1 MRNQRVYIILLP
13 FILCTALA
21 AQERSVVLAGHVR
34 PEARPEND
42 RGAVSPSFALPT
54 ITLLLKR
61 SAGQQ
66 AALDQLLA
74 QQRDPASPNYR
85 HWLTPEQYAGQFGAP
100 EADIANL
107 TGWLQSQGF
116 TDIHVARSRTFV
128 TFSGTAATVKSALNT
143 EIHRYQVNG
152 RLHYANATAPAL
164 PASLAAMT
172 SGFLGLTDF
181 HLHPR
186 MKLPHNPKLFSSG
199 QHQIGPSDFAAI
211 YNVAPLY
218 AAGVDGTGQTIAV
231 AGQTDISVSDITAFR
246 RQFSLPDPNLQTNL
260 QQILVKG
267 SPHPGTS
274 SGDLPEADLDIEWAG
289 AVARNAQVL
298 YVYSTDVVQSALYAI
313 DQDLAPV
320 LSMSYGA
327 CEQSDI
333 IDLPMYQSMA
343 QEANAKGMTW
353 LAAAGDAGAADC
365 EDMGAALA
373 QNGLAVDI
381 PGGIPEVTS
390 MGGTRLDDSGRTYW
404 SASGSAISYIPEEAW
419 NDTAQVN
426 ELAATGGGSSLF
438 FPRPAWQ
445 TGPGVPA
452 DGARHVPDL
461 SFSASPDH
469 DGYAFYTSGSP
480 GVVGGTSVGAPTMAG
495 VVALLNHY
503 LVSTGIHSTAGLGNI
518 NPELYRLAQS
528 ATSSGIFNDVTSG
541 NNVVPCVAGSPNC
554 TNGSFGLS
562 AGVGY
567 DAVTGLGS
575 VNAYNL
581 AHQWS
586 SAPAMSSAVMPSID
600 QNPVFQQTP
609 DAAGNPWHFTLTLTE
624 EAGVATTLTGFTVNG
639 ASYTAQIASLFHGAA
654 IPAGGSIS
662 ATMGLQNL
670 AVPATVTFG
679 FTGVD
684 ANDVAWSQ
692 QLAIPF
698 QGQQT
703 QMAVGG
709 VSNAASGVVAF
720 APGMIVSVYGA
731 ALGNFA
737 QATGTIPLPDYLA
750 GFEAM
755 IDGVPAPLYY
765 VSPGQVNLQIPYET
779 NTGLVTLTVSNPF
792 QSVDYR
798 MRVSTAAPGIFMDAR
813 GGIAPASVG
822 ARGQIVSLYMTG
834 DGQVAP
840 ALATG
845 ATPSASTPLARLP
858 KPQLPVT
865 VTVGGVPA
873 AIQFIGIPSGLVG
886 ATQVNFT
893 IPSSVATGVQPV
905 VVTVGTAASPAA
917 NLTVQ

>member
-1 MRNQRVYIILLP
+1 MRSSRAYSILLSLT
-13 FILCTALA
+13 LCGVLA
-21 AQERSVVLAGHVR
+21 AQERSVVLAGHVH
-34 PEARPEND
+34 PGARPEND
-42 RGAVSPSFALPT
+42 RGAVAPSFNLPV

-61 SAGQQ
+61 SASQQ

-74 QQRDPASPNYR
+74 EQRDPASSNYR
-85 HWLTPEQYAGQFGAP
+85 HWLTPEQYASRFGAAD
-100 EADIANL
+100 ADIANL

-116 TDIHVARSRTFV
+116 TNLHVARSRTFV
-128 TFSGTAATVKSALNT
+128 TFSGTAATVKSGLGT
-143 EIHRYQVNG
+143 EIHHYQVNG
-152 RLHYANATAPAL
+152 RMHFANATAPAL

-172 SGFLGLTDF
+172 SGVLGLTDF

-186 MKLPHNPKLFSSG
+186 MKLPRNPKAISSSG
-199 QHQIGPSDFAAI
+199 HQIAPADFAAI

-218 AAGVDGTGQTIAV
+218 AVGVDGTGQTIAV
-231 AGQTDISVSDITAFR
+231 VGQTDIDVSDITAFR
-246 RQFSLPDPNLQTNL
+246 RRYSLPDPNLQQNL
-260 QQILVKG
+260 QQILVPQ
-267 SPHPGTS
+267 STDPGTS
-274 SGDLPEADLDIEWAG
+274 DTDLPEADLDIEWAG
-289 AVARNAQVL
+289 AVAPNAQVL

-313 DQDLAPV
+313 DQNVAPV

-327 CEQSDI
+327 CEPSDI
-333 IDLPMYQSMA
+333 IDLPTYQSMA
-343 QEANAKGMTW
+343 QQANAQGMTW

-365 EDMGAALA
+365 EDVGAAVA

-381 PGGIPEVTS
+381 PAGIPEVTG
-390 MGGTRLDDSGRTYW
+390 MGGTTLNDSGGAYW
-404 SASGSAISYIPEEAW
+404 NAAGSAVSYIPEVAW

-438 FPRPAWQ
+438 FPHPAWQ

-452 DGARHVPDL
+452 DGARHVPDI

-469 DGYAFYTSGSP
+469 DGYAFYSSGRP
-480 GVVGGTSVGAPTMAG
+480 GVVGGTSVGAPVMAG

-503 LVSTGIHSTAGLGNI
+503 FVSAGIHSRAGLGNI

-528 ATSSGIFNDVTSG
+528 ASGIFNDVTG
-541 NNVVPCVAGSPNC
+541 GDNIVPCVPNSPNC
-554 TNGSFGLS
+554 TSGSLGLS
-562 AGVGY
+562 AGTGY
-567 DAVTGLGS
+567 DSVTGLGS
-575 VNAYNL
+575 VNVYNL
-581 AHQWS
+581 AHQWT
-586 SAPAMSSAVMPSID
+586 SAPAMVSAVVPSID

-624 EAGVATTLTGFTVNG
+624 EAGVATTLTGFTING
-639 ASYTAQIASLFHGAA
+639 ASYTSQIPSLFHGAA

-662 ATMGLQNL
+662 ATVGLQKL

-684 ANDVAWSQ
+684 AGGTAWSQ

-698 QGQQT
+698 QGQQM
-703 QMAVGG
+703 QLAVGG
-709 VSNAASGVVAF
+709 VSNAASGAQTF
-720 APGMIVSVYGA
+720 APGMIISVYGA

-737 QATGTIPLPDYLA
+737 QSTGTIPLPDYLA
-750 GFEAM
+750 GFEAAV
-755 IDGVPAPLYY
+755 DGLPAPLYY

-779 NTGLVTLTVSNPF
+779 RTGLVTLTVSNPF
-792 QSVDYR
+792 QSIDYR
-798 MRVSTAAPGIFMDAR
+798 IRVAAAAPGIFVDTH
-813 GGIAPASVG
+813 GGIAPASSG
-822 ARGQIVSLYMTG
+822 ARGQTVTLYMTG

-845 ATPSASTPLARLP
+845 TTPSASTPLASLP

-865 VTVGGVPA
+865 VTVGGVA
-873 AIQFIGIPSGLVG
+873 AQVQFIGIPSGLVG

-893 IPSSVATGVQPV
+893 IPPSVGPGVQPV

>member
-1 MRNQRVYIILLP
+1 MRHPRTYAILWFLAV
-13 FILCTALA
+13 CTVAG
-21 AQERSVVLAGHVR
+21 AQERSVVLAGHVSPR
-34 PEARPEND
+34 ARPEND
-42 RGAVSPSFALPT
+42 RGAVASSFALPT
-54 ITLLLKR
+54 IMLLLKR
-61 SAGQQ
+61 TAGQQ
-66 AALDQLLA
+66 VALQQLLA
-74 QQRDPASPNYR
+74 RQRDPGSADYR
-85 HWLTPEQYAGQFGAP
+85 RWLTPEQYASQFGASG
-100 EADIANL
+100 ADIANL
-107 TGWLQSQGF
+107 TGWLGAQGF
-116 TDIHVARSRTFV
+116 TNIQVARSRTYV
-128 TFSGTAATVKSALNT
+128 TFSGTAATVKGALGT
-143 EIHRYQVNG
+143 EIHQYLVNG

-164 PASLAAMT
+164 PASLAAIT
-172 SGFLGLTDF
+172 AGFLGLTDF

-186 MKLPHNPKLFSSG
+186 MKLPHNPKAVSQG
-199 QHQIGPSDFAAI
+199 QHEIAPADFAAI

-218 AAGVDGTGQTIAV
+218 AAGIDGTGQSIAV
-231 AGQTDISVSDITAFR
+231 AGQTDIDISDITAFR
-246 RQFSLPDPNLQTNL
+246 RRYSLPDPNLQTNL
-260 QQILVKG
+260 QQILMPQ
-267 SPHPGTS
+267 STDPGTS
-274 SGDLPEADLDIEWAG
+274 STDLPEADLDIEWAG
-289 AVARNAQVL
+289 AVARNAKVI

-313 DQDLAPV
+313 DQKLAPV

-333 IDLPMYQSMA
+333 IDLPTYQSMA
-343 QEANAKGMTW
+343 QQANAQGMTW
-353 LAAAGDAGAADC
+353 LAAAGDEGAADC
-365 EDMGAALA
+365 EDVGAALA

-381 PGGIPEVTS
+381 PAAIPEVTG
-390 MGGTRLDDSGRTYW
+390 MGGTTLDDAGGAYW
-404 SASGSAISYIPEEAW
+404 NAAGSAASYIPETAW

-426 ELAATGGGSSLF
+426 ELAATGGGNSLF

-445 TGPGVPA
+445 TGPGVPL
-452 DGARHVPDL
+452 DGARHVPDI

-480 GVVGGTSVGAPTMAG
+480 GVVGGTSAGAPAMAG
-495 VVALLNHY
+495 VVALLNQS
-503 LVSTGIHSTAGLGNI
+503 LMTAGLGNI
-518 NPELYRLAQS
+518 NPELYRLAQG
-528 ATSSGIFNDVTSG
+528 SGGVFHDVTSG
-541 NNVVPCVAGSPNC
+541 DNIVPCVGGSPNC
-554 TNGSFGLS
+554 NGGSFGLS

-581 AHQWS
+581 ASQWS
-586 SAPAMSSAVMPSID
+586 SAPAMVSAVVPSID
-600 QNPVFQQTP
+600 QNPVFEQ
-609 DAAGNPWHFTLTLTE
+609 ASNRGGNPWRFTLTLTE

-639 ASYTAQIASLFHGAA
+639 ASYTSQIASLFQSAT

-684 ANDVAWSQ
+684 AGGTTWSQ

-703 QMAVGG
+703 QLAVGG
-709 VSNAASGVVAF
+709 VSNAASGAVGF

-737 QATGTIPLPDYLA
+737 QATGTIPLPDYLS
-750 GFEAM
+750 GFQAM
-755 IDGVPAPLYY
+755 INGVPAPLYY

-779 NTGLVTLTVSNPF
+779 PTGRVTLTVSNPF
-792 QSVDYR
+792 QSVDYP
-798 MRVSTAAPGIFMDAR
+798 MRISAAAPGIFVDAH
-813 GGIAPASVG
+813 GGIAGGSVG
-822 ARGQIVSLYMTG
+822 ARGQTVTLYMTG
-834 DGQVAP
+834 DGQVVP

-845 ATPSASTPLARLP
+845 TTPSPGTPLSRLP

-873 AIQFIGIPSGLVG
+873 AVQFIGVTSGLVG

-893 IPSSVATGVQPV
+893 IPATVATGVQPV
-905 VVTVGTAASPAA
+905 VVTVGTASSPAA